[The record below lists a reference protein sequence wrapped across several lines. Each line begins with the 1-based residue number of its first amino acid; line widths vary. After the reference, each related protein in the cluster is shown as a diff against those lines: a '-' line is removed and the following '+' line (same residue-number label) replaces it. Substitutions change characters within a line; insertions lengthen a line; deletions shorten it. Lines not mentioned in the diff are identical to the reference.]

1 MIWKT
6 RAFKAIVRKHFDLN
20 TSSNG
25 NIYTIISIGDSNEEY
40 SAAQE
45 AEQMITTMN
54 RLNRNNNIVRCHR
67 IKLQDEP
74 TIKVMMKQF
83 ASLMVDAEMLK
94 TERGSM
100 SIQYGQKPDVKQ
112 TDTKRR

>member
-1 MIWKT
+1 MSS
-6 RAFKAIVRKHFDLN
+6 
-20 TSSNG
+20 SSND
-25 NIYTIISIGDSNEEY
+25 NIYTIISIGDSHDEYTAAEETK
-40 SAAQE
+40 
-45 AEQMITTMN
+45 QMISTMN

-83 ASLMVDAEMLK
+83 ASLMDDVEMLK

-100 SIQYGQKPDVKQ
+100 SIQYAHKPDIKQ
-112 TDTKRR
+112 TDTKRS